1 MGEIVQGFGQFM
13 PYVFMIVVVGMVWDK
28 VVSAF
33 QGWFK

>member
-1 MGEIVQGFGQFM
+1 MDIIVNSFGQFM
-13 PYVFMIVVVGMVWDK
+13 PYVFMLAVVGIIWDR

>member
-1 MGEIVQGFGQFM
+1 MAIIINSFAQFL
-13 PYVFMIVVVGMVWDK
+13 PYVFMIVVVGLIWDR